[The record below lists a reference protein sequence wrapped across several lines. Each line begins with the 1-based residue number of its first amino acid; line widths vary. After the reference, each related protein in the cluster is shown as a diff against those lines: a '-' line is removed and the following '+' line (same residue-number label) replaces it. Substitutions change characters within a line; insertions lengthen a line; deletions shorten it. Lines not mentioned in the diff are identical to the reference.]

1 MSITSIVAGKL
12 AARAVET
19 TLLRDTEDGLRT
31 PIGSAWHGRAQEP
44 SRSTRWNVMARLSRC
59 SWAVRPRSEVDHEE
73 ERALVHV
80 FALSGRQRRA
90 QR

>member
-31 PIGSAWHGRAQEP
+31 PI
-44 SRSTRWNVMARLSRC
+44 
-59 SWAVRPRSEVDHEE
+59 
-73 ERALVHV
+73 ERARERLARARSRAESLDTVERYGAIVAVLVGGAT
-80 FALSGRQRRA
+80 ALGGRS
-90 QR
+90 